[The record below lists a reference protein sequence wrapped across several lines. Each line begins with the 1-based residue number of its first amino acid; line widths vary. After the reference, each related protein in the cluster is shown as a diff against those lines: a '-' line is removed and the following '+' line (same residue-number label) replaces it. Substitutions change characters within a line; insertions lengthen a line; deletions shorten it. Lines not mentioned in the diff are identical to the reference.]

1 MRRLTIA
8 LIGASLLIAPLAR
21 AQFGTVPPAKDLVQ
35 ISADKVV
42 VGPGGRAMAH
52 VTLTVLK
59 GWHINANPAAD
70 ENSIP
75 TEVSVES
82 ASGLTCGQAVYPRPR
97 IEKLAFSDQP
107 LLVFDGSTVIQVP
120 VSAAAT
126 AKPGTHSLAGVVRF
140 QACNDQICLPPAKLK
155 FELVVEANP
164 AISSSG
170 PSAGLP
176 SGQTPTREPVATT
189 PAPGSTPA
197 AGELTTP
204 DTRNSLQS
212 SRGFTTAPPV
222 GGAGATSVAGGPL
235 ADVLNRGGWIA
246 YLSLFLI
253 GLALNLT
260 PCVYPMI
267 GVTVSIFG
275 ARRAAPP
282 LQVFGSALLYV
293 LGMATMYSVLG
304 LVAAFTGGLFGGFLA
319 NPIVQAGIGVL
330 LIALSL
336 SMFGLYEFNMP
347 PALLSRLGGVGPT
360 GAIGIFA
367 SGLVVGVFAAPCIGP
382 PIVALLGVVAA
393 RGDPWFG
400 LSAFFTLAMGLGFPY
415 LLLATFSNLIS
426 ALPRSGEWMVWVK
439 KVFGVILVA
448 VGLNYILLSL
458 APKLAGWVLPTALIL
473 GGLYLGF
480 LEKSTSQW
488 KGFRL
493 LKWLV
498 GAVGIIAGAAIIAL
512 APSSQLQFEDG
523 TRAALGSSLKG
534 ETPVMIEFS
543 AAWCVPCH
551 EMDRTTFADR
561 RVIAAARG
569 FRAFRVDLTHYDSPE
584 SEEWRREYGIAG
596 VPTVVFVAPGGNEV
610 REARVEGVMTAE
622 EFVKRME
629 RVAALGRAASR

>member
-1 MRRLTIA
+1 MRRLSIA
-8 LIGASLLIAPLAR
+8 LIGIALLLAPLAH
-21 AQFGTVPPAKDLVQ
+21 AQQGAIPPAKDLVQ

-42 VGPGGRAMAH
+42 VGPGGRAMAQ

-70 ENSIP
+70 ESSIP
-75 TEVSVES
+75 TEVTAESV
-82 ASGLTCGQAVYPRPR
+82 SGLSCGPAVYPKPR
-97 IEKLAFSDQP
+97 IEKLSFSDQP

-120 VSAAAT
+120 VAAVAN
-126 AKPGTHSLAGVVRF
+126 AKPGTRSLDGEVRF

-155 FELVVEANP
+155 FELVVEVNP
-164 AISSSG
+164 ALSSSG
-170 PSAGLP
+170 PSTRLP
-176 SGQTPTREPVATT
+176 GGEAPAHEPVAITPAPQTGT
-189 PAPGSTPA
+189 PAPGESPGGNRLNST
-197 AGELTTP
+197 
-204 DTRNSLQS
+204 
-212 SRGFTTAPPV
+212 RGFATAPPA
-222 GGAGATSVAGGPL
+222 GAGATSAAGGPL
-235 ADVLNRGGWIA
+235 ADVLNRGGWLA
-246 YLSLFLI
+246 YLTLFLI

-293 LGMATMYSVLG
+293 LGMASMYSALG
-304 LVAAFTGGLFGGFLA
+304 LIAAFTGGLFGGFLQS
-319 NPIVQAGIGVL
+319 PIVLIGIGVL

-400 LSAFFTLAMGLGFPY
+400 LRAFFTLAMGLGFPY
-415 LLLATFSNLIS
+415 LLLGTFSNLIS

-439 KVFGVILVA
+439 KVFGVILAA
-448 VGLNYILLSL
+448 VGLNYALLAL
-458 APKLAGWVLPTALIL
+458 APKLAGWVLPVALIL
-473 GGLYLGF
+473 GGAYLGF
-480 LEKSTSQW
+480 LERSMSQR
-488 KGFRL
+488 KGFRA
-493 LKWLV
+493 LKWV
-498 GAVGIIAGAAIIAL
+498 TGAVGIIAGAAIIAL
-512 APSSQLQFEDG
+512 TPSSHVEFESG
-523 TRAALGSSLKG
+523 TRAALGSALKG
-534 ETPVMIEFS
+534 ETPVMIDFS
-543 AAWCVPCH
+543 ADWCVPCR
-551 EMDRTTFADR
+551 ELDRTAFADP

-584 SEEWRREYGIAG
+584 SEAWRREYGIAG
-596 VPTVVFVAPGGNEV
+596 VPTVVFVAPGGAEV
-610 REARVEGVMTAE
+610 REARVEGVVPAG
-622 EFVKRME
+622 EFVQRMG
-629 RVAALGRAASR
+629 RVASLGRAAAR

>member
-1 MRRLTIA
+1 MRRLALA
-8 LIGASLLIAPLAR
+8 LIGASLLVAPLAH
-21 AQFGTVPPAKDLVQ
+21 AQFGSVPPAKDLVQ

-42 VGPGGRAMAH
+42 VGPGGRAMAQI
-52 VTLTVLK
+52 TLTVLK

-70 ENSIP
+70 ESSIP
-75 TEVSVES
+75 TEVTVES
-82 ASGLTCGQAVYPRPR
+82 VSGLTCGQAVYPRPR
-97 IEKLAFSDQP
+97 IEKLSFSDQP

-140 QACNDQICLPPAKLK
+140 QACNDQICLPPARLK
-155 FELVVEANP
+155 FELVVEMNP
-164 AISSSG
+164 AIT
-170 PSAGLP
+170 AGLP
-176 SGQTPTREPVATT
+176 GGAAPEGGPVATT
-189 PAPGSTPA
+189 PAPETGTPA
-197 AGELTTP
+197 AGGLATP
-204 DTRNSLQS
+204 ETRNQLNS
-212 SRGFTTAPPV
+212 SRGFTTSPPV

-282 LQVFGSALLYV
+282 LQVFGSAVLYV
-293 LGMATMYSVLG
+293 LGMASMYSALG
-304 LVAAFTGGLFGGFLA
+304 LVAAFTGGLFGGFLQS
-319 NPIVQAGIGVL
+319 PIVLVGIGVL

-336 SMFGLYEFNMP
+336 SMFGLYEFNLP
-347 PALLSRLGGVGPT
+347 PAVLTHLGGVGPT

-448 VGLNYILLSL
+448 VGLNYVLLAL
-458 APKLAGWVLPTALIL
+458 APKAAAWVVPVALIL
-473 GGLYLGF
+473 GGAYLGF
-480 LEKSTSQW
+480 LEKSGSHR
-488 KGFRL
+488 KGFRA
-493 LKWLV
+493 LKWLT

-512 APSSQLQFEDG
+512 TPTSQLQFEDG
-523 TRAALGSSLKG
+523 TRVALGSALKG

-584 SEEWRREYGIAG
+584 SEEWRREYAIAG
-596 VPTVVFVAPGGNEV
+596 VPTVVFVAPGGSEV
-610 REARVEGVMTAE
+610 REARVEGVMPAE
-622 EFVKRME
+622 EFVQRME
-629 RVAALGRAASR
+629 RVVALGRAASR